1 MTNIKKLIAST
12 KINHAGTEATET
24 KLEVMAR
31 VIEVLVEGL
40 QEIIE
45 REEYIPSK
53 NYSNNEILIAVNT
66 LEEAEEIAGA
76 VC

>member
-1 MTNIKKLIAST
+1 MTNIEKLIANT
-12 KINHAGTEATET
+12 KINHGGVEATET
-24 KLEVMAR
+24 KLEAMAR
-31 VIEVLVEGL
+31 VIEQLVEGL

>member
-1 MTNIKKLIAST
+1 
-12 KINHAGTEATET
+12 
-24 KLEVMAR
+24 
-31 VIEVLVEGL
+31 LVEGL